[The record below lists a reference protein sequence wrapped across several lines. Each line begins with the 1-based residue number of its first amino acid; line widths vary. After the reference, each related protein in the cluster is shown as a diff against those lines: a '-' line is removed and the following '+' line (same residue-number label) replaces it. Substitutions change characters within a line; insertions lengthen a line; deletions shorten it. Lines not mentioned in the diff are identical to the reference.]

1 MSSSLLPRGLRVN
14 VASAN
19 GDASAAS
26 PSPSDNGT
34 ELHVRRLRGFV
45 LEALR
50 RDPRLRVVELTP
62 DGRRC
67 AVSVAGV
74 GLVHLEIRPPENRR
88 TCPLTPRE
96 LDVLRAAADGLSN
109 EEIGRELTI
118 TAQTVKFHLANI
130 FRKLEVANRTEATR
144 YACQMGLI

>member
-50 RDPRLRVVELTP
+50 RAPRLRVVELTP

-88 TCPLTPRE
+88 TCPLTPRAGRRRSRHA
-96 LDVLRAAADGLSN
+96 LARGRARGTR
-109 EEIGRELTI
+109 GR
-118 TAQTVKFHLANI
+118 A
-130 FRKLEVANRTEATR
+130 RAT
-144 YACQMGLI
+144 